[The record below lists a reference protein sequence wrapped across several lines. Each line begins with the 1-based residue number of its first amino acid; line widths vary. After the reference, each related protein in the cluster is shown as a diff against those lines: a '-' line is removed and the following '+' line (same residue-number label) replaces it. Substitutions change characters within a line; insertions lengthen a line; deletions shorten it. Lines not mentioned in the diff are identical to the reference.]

1 LIERSLLVLLAISAV
16 GCDSIAR
23 NKDKIYV
30 RRVPPLEEEIAA
42 RPPTPY
48 EVRIQQQQDREVALS
63 VEPSQNPKYPSIK
76 EESQYYEEGRRATA
90 PYLKVPHDPW
100 ASYEADRIT
109 VIQSYPWIDVGKAPP
124 PEVIP
129 KVEKPIEND
138 PFAKVE
144 KAKKKDAEGAE
155 GEKPEEGG
163 DKGDKKM
170 DAPKKDDTNKN

>member
-1 LIERSLLVLLAISAV
+1 MIERSFLVLLAITAC
-16 GCDSIAR
+16 GCDSVAR

-30 RRVPPLEEEIAA
+30 RRVPPVEEEVAA

-48 EVRIQQQQDREVALS
+48 EVRIQREMDREVALS
-63 VEPSQNPKYPSIK
+63 VEPSQNPQYPSIK
-76 EESQYYEEGRRATA
+76 EESRYYEEGRRATA

-138 PFAKVE
+138 PFAPVLKQ
-144 KAKKKDAEGAE
+144 KKKGAEDE
-155 GEKPEEGG
+155 GEKSEEGG
-163 DKGDKKM
+163 DKGEKKM